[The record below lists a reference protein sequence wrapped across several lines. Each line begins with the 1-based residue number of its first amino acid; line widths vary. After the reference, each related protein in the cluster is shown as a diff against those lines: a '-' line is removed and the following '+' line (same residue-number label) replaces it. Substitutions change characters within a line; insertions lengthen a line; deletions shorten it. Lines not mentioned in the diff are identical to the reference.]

1 MTRSRIALSPTHS
14 MDTLRSGRAFGG
26 ADIMNGFES
35 GTEVQAGPTTSDGP
49 IEQRYE
55 ADLLGNIQQALAGL
69 QGFEVMALELIQ
81 NADDAGAAKMRFD
94 VKRDGLNVWNSAK
107 FSSCG
112 LSEHVCP
119 MIETE
124 GRPCNFH
131 AISKMGSRNKIS
143 VGSQIGRFGI
153 GFVSVYQI
161 TDGPTVR
168 SLNLEMR
175 LDPLRGRSP
184 ARKVAPVV
192 GTEFDLPWADRP
204 SPTRAGLRASPTP
217 QDVVDIMIERLR
229 VALDGGLIFLR
240 NLTHVELL
248 IEGVLDQAITI
259 HRTDNHLAIRRE
271 PDGRETKWRIITADA
286 QKLIEER
293 DLRRRFAMLSELDR
307 DTKVSIAVPL
317 SDNRVDGLVYAF
329 LPTEQPTRLPF
340 HVNADFFP
348 RPDRRSIVLGG
359 EQHDRHWNEALLQT
373 AAIAVAG
380 DFGNL
385 TGLLG
390 PRRFWV
396 LMGEAHAIRQD
407 QAFGCFWAAFS
418 DAAARHDCA
427 WTVGEKWAPISS
439 TLLAPSVLGAGELLA
454 LEAVGIS
461 IMHPDL
467 RTSRSA
473 LQALGSKSL
482 TISSVVGGFEAHAA
496 SGSDWKAD
504 RREDLWSATGKM
516 LAVLPRPLAMQ
527 WLQARLK
534 AVPFLADDRGKPASA
549 TTLRNLPEGIDRT
562 RLDRLV
568 PGVAIADQRVLNV
581 PLVAALV
588 PALSLAEV
596 ARALCS
602 LIATQDDASQIIGE
616 TDDDVRA
623 FYATLVALP
632 RGQADTV
639 ALAALAQVPILRT
652 REGFAAPARALLP
665 GGFVDPVG
673 HLSVVEAVL
682 MGPAMREF
690 AETALEV
697 RVLSFGEFIRRHLNN
712 LISVGPTRDQ
722 YRALMREIAG
732 HWHELA
738 DAGAL
743 DLLRHAAFVRTRDG
757 GFAEPGDCY
766 VRTAE
771 LEALLGDDQSRWV
784 EDDWMPPDTF
794 PVLKDL
800 FETHLGM
807 PRRAS
812 MGHVIARIEH
822 LVSSELSEQTSR
834 AVNNVARHL
843 IDRMRTL
850 SQADRTGL
858 QRLRTLEWIP
868 ALFDGEPT
876 GIWHLPGVVHR
887 PFQAAGFVSQ
897 APVADLP
904 VLRRTEAGQALP
916 DFLTLIG
923 MPELPPLNVVVA
935 HLEHCMATGRQVSD
949 VTYQILS
956 NGLDRP
962 EAAAI
967 ERLRGRPFIWAPA
980 LKSFLDADHVFWEAP
995 LFRGHW
1001 HPASTSMFQ
1010 RAVLYRK
1017 LDVVDMPEARHFG
1030 VLAREL
1036 AQRAERT
1043 PADLA
1048 VHQACL
1054 ASVADALDGGDE
1066 GAEDALDELRGAS
1079 SLINL
1084 EGDPVDPADAI
1095 WCDADWLALPF
1106 AGALDHA
1113 LVVTPRCRRAAAA
1126 RLFRALGSGRL
1137 SRIARLVLAADP
1149 DRTPCE
1155 AADGLLAERGDL
1167 LLWLTGDAQT
1177 KSRLLVELA
1186 QLTVQ
1191 TSLTLQVLAEVPEST
1206 PPARSA
1212 PSVAPAFYE
1221 AATNTL
1227 HVAAGGQTGLDWS
1240 SAFRALFSHL
1250 DMLATEADA
1259 RHLPITALM
1268 IMIAPSRAS
1277 AEHVLR
1283 TADFAPPAD
1292 HNLDGSEGVPGFDA
1306 FEDLGSP
1313 EDNDEAD
1320 DEATCGDNDG
1330 ATDVTRD
1337 AGSDELERNERDIE
1351 VGSAKAQAP
1360 RDDDWGDDEPFSS
1373 KKATGAFGKGA
1384 EQGAT
1389 GPSTSQSG
1397 TGQPGWA
1404 GGGGGR
1410 FGTGGEAGGGGTTH
1424 AGAGTQASGSAIS
1437 GGTSK
1442 QAGGE
1447 PRERQTRRSRLLA
1460 YVTTSAHAAP
1470 LEQSTPSE
1478 RERVELAQVD
1488 VAAIEAVLRYERAK
1502 GREPEEQAHN
1512 NPGFDIRS
1520 MSAGGVVERLIEV
1533 KGLASDWTERGV
1545 RLSSVQFAM
1554 AREHPEAFWIYVVE
1568 NARDPDRQVVHAIAN
1583 PFAKVTEYWFDHG
1596 WRDVREESA
1605 NARELRLRA
1614 GERIRHSYYGMGV
1627 IERVE
1632 LRSVPQYVTIRFPID
1647 GLKRLPF
1654 NSLLSFST

>member
-1 MTRSRIALSPTHS
+1 MSA
-14 MDTLRSGRAFGG
+14 
-26 ADIMNGFES
+26 FES
-35 GTEVQAGPTTSDGP
+35 RSEVLSGSTLSDGP

-81 NADDAGAAKMRFD
+81 NADDAGAAEMRFD
-94 VKRDGLNVWNSAK
+94 VRREGLHVWNSAK

-119 MIETE
+119 MIETD

-131 AISKMGSRNKIS
+131 AISKVGSRNKIS

-168 SLNLEMR
+168 SLDLEMR

-204 SPTRAGLRASPTP
+204 SPTRAALRASPTP
-217 QDVVDIMIERLR
+217 ADVVDIMVERLR
-229 VALDGGLIFLR
+229 FALEGGLIFLR

-259 HRTDNHLAIRRE
+259 RRMDNHLVIRRE
-271 PDGRETKWRIITADA
+271 PDGRETQWRIITADA
-286 QKLIEER
+286 QGLVEER
-293 DLRRRFAMLSELDR
+293 DLRGRFAMLSELDR
-307 DTKVSIAVPL
+307 DTEVSIAIPL
-317 SDNRVDGLVYAF
+317 SDDRVDGLVYAF

-359 EQHDRHWNEALLQT
+359 EQHDRHWNEAMLQT
-373 AAIAVAG
+373 AATAVAE
-380 DFGNL
+380 DFGEL

-390 PRRFWV
+390 ARRLWA
-396 LMGEAHAIRQD
+396 LIGAAHAIRED

-418 DAAARHDCA
+418 EAAALHDCA
-427 WTVGEKWAPISS
+427 WTVGEEWASIAS
-439 TLLAPSVLGAGELLA
+439 TLLAPSVLGASELIA
-454 LEAVGIS
+454 LEAVGIG

-467 RTSRSA
+467 RTSWSA

-482 TISSVVGGFEAHAA
+482 MLSSVVAGLESYAA
-496 SGSDWKAD
+496 AGSDWDAD
-504 RREDLWSATGKM
+504 RRQDLWSAVGKM

-527 WLQARLK
+527 SLQTRLK
-534 AVPFLADDRGKPASA
+534 AVPFLADDRGHPASGSR
-549 TTLRNLPEGIDRT
+549 LRILPQGIDRARIG
-562 RLDRLV
+562 RLA
-568 PGVAIADQRVLNV
+568 PGVAIADQRVLNI

-588 PALSLAEV
+588 PTLDLAEV
-596 ARALCS
+596 AGALAS
-602 LIATQDDASQIIGE
+602 VIATQDDAARIIGE
-616 TDDDVRA
+616 TDDDVRD
-623 FYATLVALP
+623 FYSTLVALP
-632 RGQADTV
+632 RGPTDTV

-652 REGFAAPARALLP
+652 HEGFAAPARALLP

-673 HLSVVEAVL
+673 HLSVVEAAL

-697 RVLSFGEFIRRHLNN
+697 RVLSFGEFIRRHLDD
-712 LISVGPTRDQ
+712 LVAAGPTRDQ

-738 DAGAL
+738 SAGAL
-743 DLLRHAAFVRTRDG
+743 DLLRRAAFIRTRDG

-766 VRTAE
+766 FRTAE
-771 LEALLGDDQSRWV
+771 LETLLGEDQSRWV
-784 EDDWMPPDTF
+784 EDDWMPRDSF
-794 PVLKDL
+794 PVLQDL

-812 MGHVIARIEH
+812 IGHVVARMDH
-822 LVSSELSEQTSR
+822 LVSFDLSERTSR

-850 SQADRTGL
+850 SQADRIGL
-858 QRLRTLEWIP
+858 QRLRTLAWIP
-868 ALFDGEPT
+868 ALLDGEPT
-876 GIWHLPGVVHR
+876 GTWHLPGAVHR
-887 PFQAAGFVSQ
+887 PFQAAGFASQ
-897 APVADLP
+897 ARVADLP
-904 VLRRTEAGQALP
+904 VFRRTAAGQALP

-923 MPELPPLNVVVA
+923 MPDLPPLDVVVA

-956 NGLDRP
+956 TGLDRP

-980 LKSFLDADHVFWEAP
+980 LKTFLDADHVFWEAP
-995 LFRGHW
+995 PFRAHW
-1001 HPASTSMFQ
+1001 HPASTLMIQ
-1010 RAVLYRK
+1010 RAALYRE
-1017 LDVVDMPEARHFG
+1017 LDVVDVPEARHYA
-1030 VLAREL
+1030 VLACEL

-1043 PADLA
+1043 AADLA

-1054 ASVADALDGGDE
+1054 AYLADALDVGDA
-1066 GAEDALDELRGAS
+1066 GADDAIAELRDTS
-1079 SLINL
+1079 SLISL
-1084 EGDPVDPADAI
+1084 EGDPIDPADAI
-1095 WCDADWLALPF
+1095 WCDADWLAAPF

-1113 LVVTPRCRRAAAA
+1113 LVATPPCRPAAAA
-1126 RLFRALGSGRL
+1126 RLFRALGSDRL
-1137 SRIARLVLAADP
+1137 SRIARLVLAAEP

-1167 LLWLTGDAQT
+1167 LLWLTGDAET
-1177 KSRLLVELA
+1177 RVRLFAELA
-1186 QLTVQ
+1186 QLTIQ
-1191 TSLTLQVLAEVPEST
+1191 TSSSLQVLAELPEST

-1212 PSVAPAFYE
+1212 PSVAPAFHE
-1221 AATNTL
+1221 AATETL
-1227 HVAAGGQTGLDWS
+1227 HVAVGRQAELDWS

-1268 IMIAPSRAS
+1268 IMTAPSRAS

-1283 TADFAPPAD
+1283 TAGFAPPAD
-1292 HNLDGSEGVPGFDA
+1292 HDLDGLAGIPGFDA
-1306 FEDLGSP
+1306 FEDVLSP
-1313 EDNDEAD
+1313 DEDDANDEAADGD
-1320 DEATCGDNDG
+1320 DDA
-1330 ATDVTRD
+1330 VTEEEQD
-1337 AGSDELERNERDIE
+1337 AGSNETERNEGATHDD
-1351 VGSAKAQAP
+1351 AAQAKP
-1360 RDDDWGDDEPFSS
+1360 AQGVDWDDEEPFGS
-1373 KKATGAFGKGA
+1373 KKATGAFGKGS
-1384 EQGAT
+1384 EQSA
-1389 GPSTSQSG
+1389 SDSSMVQSG
-1397 TGQPGWA
+1397 IGQPGWA
-1404 GGGGGR
+1404 GGGGGGS
-1410 FGTGGEAGGGGTTH
+1410 GTGGGAGGSGTPH
-1424 AGAGTQASGSAIS
+1424 AGPGTQSS
-1437 GGTSK
+1437 GGVSPGGAST

-1460 YVTTSAHAAP
+1460 YVATSAHAAS

-1614 GERIRHSYYGMGV
+1614 GERIRHSHYGMGV

-1632 LRSVPQYVTIRFPID
+1632 LRTVPQYVTIRFPID

-1654 NSLLSFST
+1654 NSLLSFPT

>member
-1 MTRSRIALSPTHS
+1 MI
-14 MDTLRSGRAFGG
+14 
-26 ADIMNGFES
+26 GFES
-35 GTEVQAGPTTSDGP
+35 GSELLAFPTTSDGP
-49 IEQRYE
+49 IDQRYE

-81 NADDAGAAKMRFD
+81 NADDAGAAEMRFD
-94 VKRDGLNVWNSAK
+94 VRRDGLHVWNSAT

-119 MIETE
+119 MIETD

-168 SLNLEMR
+168 SLEIEMR
-175 LDPLRGRSP
+175 LDPLHGRSP

-217 QDVVDIMIERLR
+217 ADVVDIMVESLR
-229 VALDGGLIFLR
+229 FSLEGGLIFLR

-248 IEGVLDQAITI
+248 IEGVLEQAITI
-259 HRTDNHLAIRRE
+259 RRTDNDLVICRE
-271 PDGRETKWRIITADA
+271 PDGLETRWRIITADA
-286 QKLIEER
+286 QELVKER
-293 DLRRRFAMLSELDR
+293 DLRGRFSMLSELDR

-317 SDNRVDGLVYAF
+317 SDDSVDGLVYAF

-359 EQHDRHWNEALLQT
+359 EQHDRHWNEAMLQT
-373 AAIAVAG
+373 AATAVAE
-380 DFGNL
+380 DFGEL
-385 TGLLG
+385 TELLG
-390 PRRFWV
+390 ARRLWT
-396 LMGEAHAIRQD
+396 LMGAAHAIRED
-407 QAFGCFWAAFS
+407 QAFGCFWSAFS
-418 DAAARHDCA
+418 EAAALHDCA
-427 WTVGEKWAPISS
+427 WTVGDKWAPVAS
-439 TLLAPSVLGAGELLA
+439 TLLAPSVLDASELIA
-454 LEAVGIS
+454 LETVGIG

-467 RTSRSA
+467 RISWSA

-482 TISSVVGGFEAHAA
+482 MLSSVVAGLENHMA
-496 SGSDWKAD
+496 SGSGWDAH
-504 RREDLWSATGKM
+504 RLQDLWSAVGKM
-516 LAVLPRPLAMQ
+516 LAALPRPLAMQ
-527 WLQARLK
+527 SLQTRLK
-534 AVPFLADDRGKPASA
+534 AIPFLADNRGKPASA
-549 TTLRNLPEGIDRT
+549 SRLRILPEGIDPAKIG
-562 RLDRLV
+562 RLA

-588 PALSLAEV
+588 PTLGLAEV
-596 ARALCS
+596 ARS
-602 LIATQDDASQIIGE
+602 LASVIATQDDAARIIGK

-623 FYATLVALP
+623 FYVTLVALP
-632 RGQADTV
+632 RGPMDAV
-639 ALAALAQVPILRT
+639 ALAALAQAPILRT
-652 REGFAAPARALLP
+652 HEGFAAPARALLP

-673 HLSVVEAVL
+673 HLSVVEAAL
-682 MGPAMREF
+682 MGAAMREF
-690 AETALEV
+690 AETTLEV
-697 RVLSFGEFIRRHLNN
+697 RVLSFGEFIRRHLDD
-712 LISVGPTRDQ
+712 LVAAGPTRDQ

-738 DAGAL
+738 SAGAL
-743 DLLRHAAFVRTRDG
+743 DLLRRAAFIRTRDG
-757 GFAEPGDCY
+757 GFAKPGDCY
-766 VRTAE
+766 FRTAE
-771 LEALLGDDQSRWV
+771 LETLLGDDQSRWV
-784 EDDWMPPDTF
+784 EGDWMPRDGSAM
-794 PVLKDL
+794 LQDL

-812 MGHVIARIEH
+812 IGHVVARMEH
-822 LVSSELSEQTSR
+822 LVSFDLSERTSR

-850 SQADRTGL
+850 SPADRIGL
-858 QRLRTLEWIP
+858 QRLRTLAWIP
-868 ALFDGEPT
+868 ALLDGEPT
-876 GIWHLPGVVHR
+876 GTWHLPGAVHR
-887 PFQAAGFVSQ
+887 PFQAVGFASQ
-897 APVADLP
+897 ARVADLP
-904 VLRRTEAGQALP
+904 VFRRTAAGQALP
-916 DFLTLIG
+916 DFLALIG
-923 MPELPPLNVVVA
+923 MPDLPTLDVVVA
-935 HLEHCMATGRQVSD
+935 HLEHCMSTGRQVSD

-956 NGLDRP
+956 TGLDRP

-980 LKSFLDADHVFWEAP
+980 LKTFLDADHVFWDAP
-995 LFRGHW
+995 PFRAHW
-1001 HPASTSMFQ
+1001 HPASTLMIQ
-1010 RAVLYRK
+1010 RAALYRE
-1017 LDVVDMPEARHFG
+1017 LDVVDVPEARHYA
-1030 VLAREL
+1030 VLACEL
-1036 AQRAERT
+1036 ARRAEQSA
-1043 PADLA
+1043 ADLA

-1054 ASVADALDGGDE
+1054 AYLAEALDAGDE
-1066 GAEDALDELRGAS
+1066 RADDAIDELRDTP
-1079 SLINL
+1079 SLISL
-1084 EGDPVDPADAI
+1084 EGDPVDPTDAI
-1095 WCDADWLALPF
+1095 WCDADWLAAPF

-1113 LVVTPRCRRAAAA
+1113 LVPTPPCRPAAAA
-1126 RLFRALGSGRL
+1126 RLFRALSSERL
-1137 SRIARLVLAADP
+1137 SRIARLVLAAEP
-1149 DRTPCE
+1149 DRTPCK

-1167 LLWLTGDAQT
+1167 LLWLTGNAEMRV
-1177 KSRLLVELA
+1177 RLFAELA

-1191 TSLTLQVLAEVPEST
+1191 TSSSIQVLAELPEST

-1221 AATNTL
+1221 AANGTL
-1227 HVAAGGQTGLDWS
+1227 HVAVGGHVELDWS

-1250 DMLATEADA
+1250 NMLATEADA

-1268 IMIAPSRAS
+1268 IMTASSRAS

-1283 TADFAPPAD
+1283 TASFAPPTD
-1292 HNLDGSEGVPGFDA
+1292 HGLDGFAGTPGFDA
-1306 FEDLGSP
+1306 FEDVLSP
-1313 EDNDEAD
+1313 DEDEAVGEASDGD
-1320 DEATCGDNDG
+1320 DDAATEKEQ
-1330 ATDVTRD
+1330 D
-1337 AGSDELERNERDIE
+1337 AGSDESQQNED
-1351 VGSAKAQAP
+1351 ATHDNAAQAKP
-1360 RDDDWGDDEPFSS
+1360 SQSDDWDEDEPFGS

-1384 EQGAT
+1384 DQGAS
-1389 GPSTSQSG
+1389 GPSTGQPG
-1397 TGQPGWA
+1397 KGQPGWA
-1404 GGGGGR
+1404 GGGGR
-1410 FGTGGEAGGGGTTH
+1410 SSSGTPGGAGGVGTPH
-1424 AGAGTQASGSAIS
+1424 VGAGTQVSGGASPSGSS
-1437 GGTSK
+1437 T
-1442 QAGGE
+1442 QADGE
-1447 PRERQTRRSRLLA
+1447 LRERQTRRSRLLA
-1460 YVTTSAHAAP
+1460 YVATSAHAAS
-1470 LEQSTPSE
+1470 LEQPTPSE

-1488 VAAIEAVLRYERAK
+1488 VAAIEAVLRYERSK

-1520 MSAGGVVERLIEV
+1520 MSAGGGLERLIEV

-1568 NARDPDRQVVHAIAN
+1568 NARDSDRQVVHAIAN

-1605 NARELRLRA
+1605 NGRELRLRV
-1614 GERIRHSYYGMGV
+1614 GERIRHSLYGIGV

-1632 LRSVPQYVTIRFPID
+1632 LRNIPQYVTIRFPID

-1654 NSLLSFST
+1654 NSLLSFPT